1 MHLSDLLK
9 ACYLNENYRGTIYIY
24 KSMIRIT
31 FMGLQIITPN
41 LNQNLMD
48 YICLLNKISLNF
60 LLSMFK
66 YYFQKL
72 NQGIVQV
79 QSGFNNDVDRYACTM
94 YCWYLLC
101 RISMNMHVEDTS
113 RP

>member
-1 MHLSDLLK
+1 
-9 ACYLNENYRGTIYIY
+9 
-24 KSMIRIT
+24 MIRIT

-48 YICLLNKISLNF
+48 YICLLNKIPLNF
-60 LLSMFK
+60 LL
-66 YYFQKL
+66 FQKL